1 MLMVHLSVFTSINYI
16 MVFMVHLQMI
26 YRCFTIDFHSIS
38 QPSTLKK
45 TLRPQAVGSSV
56 SQNNSSKFFGH
67 QGDEKHGIW
76 NPQRLW

>member
-1 MLMVHLSVFTSINYI
+1 

-45 TLRPQAVGSSV
+45 PCGLRQLVQASARTTPRSSSATKV
-56 SQNNSSKFFGH
+56 TRSMVFETPKDYGNYDYNYGYNY
-67 QGDEKHGIW
+67 GY
-76 NPQRLW
+76 NML